1 MADDNK
7 YEPKALLE
15 FSGTSILLPVDEAI
29 MAFKMLCN
37 GEPVQ
42 YDWSKKGYKREKT
55 GSNSGVSLKMF
66 TITDYASL
74 ALNSVDE

>member
-15 FSGTSILLPVDEAI
+15 FSGTSILLPLDEAVA
-29 MAFKMLCN
+29 AFKMLCH

-42 YDWSKKGYKREKT
+42 YSWDKKGYKRAKPE
-55 GSNSGVSLKMF
+55 SHSGVSLKMF
-66 TITDYASL
+66 SVTDYASL

>member
-15 FSGTSILLPVDEAI
+15 FSGTSILLPLDEAVA
-29 MAFKMLCN
+29 AFKMLCN
-37 GEPVQ
+37 GECVT
-42 YDWSKKGYKREKT
+42 YSWEKKGYKRAKPE
-55 GSNSGVSLKMF
+55 SHSGVSLKMF
-66 TITDYASL
+66 SITDYASL